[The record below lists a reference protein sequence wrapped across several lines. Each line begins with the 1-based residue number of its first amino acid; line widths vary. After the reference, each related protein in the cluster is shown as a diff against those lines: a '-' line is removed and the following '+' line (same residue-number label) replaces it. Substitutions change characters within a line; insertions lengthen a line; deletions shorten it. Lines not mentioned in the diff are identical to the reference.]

1 MQKIENKFDRQI
13 RENIIEALEEAVSI
27 PREYWESNRSRRRE
41 EVVVRQIFIYFM
53 RLYTNQTLQNIAD
66 ICNLKCHSSVIR
78 NYDIVDMWIKQPE
91 NFPLQNLII
100 KEFKNNYAKRINK
113 HTETLIG

>member
-1 MQKIENKFDRQI
+1 MQKIENKFDREI

-27 PREYWESNRSRRRE
+27 PREYWECNRSRRRE
-41 EVVVRQIFIYFM
+41 EVIVRQIFIYFL
-53 RLYTNQTLQNIAD
+53 RQYTNQTLQNIAD

-78 NYDIVDMWIKQPE
+78 NYDIVETWIKQPE

-100 KEFKNNYAKRINK
+100 NEFKKKYAKRISEN
-113 HTETLIG
+113 TETPIG